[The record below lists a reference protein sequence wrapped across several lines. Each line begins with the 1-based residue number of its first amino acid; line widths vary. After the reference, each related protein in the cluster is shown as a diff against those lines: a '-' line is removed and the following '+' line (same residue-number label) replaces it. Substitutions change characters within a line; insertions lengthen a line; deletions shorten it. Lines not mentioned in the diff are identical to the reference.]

1 ELYCC
6 LGSAFAVCLLCGSDV
21 STDGK
26 WCCLVFWVMGKP
38 NTRWNLLTRR
48 LLEVCSSYFLTSGIF
63 YYRPEN
69 QEPKPPDVF
78 LLKFWCSYERDA
90 LLHDVTEV
98 LFELELTIN
107 RVKVL
112 IAPDGR
118 VMDLFFVTDTR
129 FEMTCCEIELAGSE
143 VTACSQGSL

>member
-1 ELYCC
+1 
-6 LGSAFAVCLLCGSDV
+6 
-21 STDGK
+21 
-26 WCCLVFWVMGKP
+26 MGKP

-90 LLHDVTEV
+90 LLHGLKGIASPDRGAHDKKNHHRHHPNDE
-98 LFELELTIN
+98 IN
-107 RVKVL
+107 HHNNKFAASSDTMHDSKKDGSSSMSEEAAAGLKMVWPPKFV
-112 IAPDGR
+112 IAFTNKEKEEDF
-118 VMDLFFVTDTR
+118 MA
-129 FEMTCCEIELAGSE
+129 IKGSKNM
-143 VTACSQGSL
+143 LW